1 MRVPATMP
9 EPPGAIFLSAICG
22 TAMASLAGML
32 KESGYEVAGSDDAVY
47 PPMSVFLRESGIP
60 VFEGFSEANVR
71 RTRPDLVIVGNT
83 LSRGNPE
90 VEYVLNEGIRYAS
103 MAETVKEL
111 FIRGRRSIV
120 VSGTHGKTT
129 TTAMVAWMLEAAGRS
144 PSVLVGGMT
153 GNFGRGYKLGTGPEF
168 VIEGD
173 EYDTAFFDKGPK
185 FLHYLP
191 NIALV
196 NNIEF
201 DHADIYPDLESI
213 RRAFR
218 RMMNIVPGNG
228 LIVAGTD
235 SPGVG
240 DLLGGLHARVA
251 SFGVGSG
258 EWRAG
263 NMAAE
268 GGGTAFDV
276 IREGR
281 FWRRFT
287 MPLIGEFNVRN
298 ALGAMIAADEIGLT
312 PDAIQ
317 EGLRSFKGVRRRL
330 EVVGQA
336 RGVTVYDDLA
346 HHPTEVEETLR
357 AVRARFPEAR
367 VWAVFEPRSQTARRR
382 VFEDRFAAA
391 LGGADVA
398 VIAAPFRTAHLAAED
413 VIRPGAMVERIR
425 EGGGRAHA
433 FDSAGE
439 IVEFVSGEAG
449 PGDRVVVMSNGGFE
463 NVHRRILDALDGER
477 HD

>member
-1 MRVPATMP
+1 MP
-9 EPPGAIFLSAICG
+9 EPPGRIFLSAICG

-47 PPMSVFLRESGIP
+47 PPMSVFLRESGIR
-60 VFEGFSEANVR
+60 VFEGFSEAHIR
-71 RTRPDLVIVGNT
+71 ETRPDLVIVGNT

-90 VEYVLNEGIRYAS
+90 VEFVLNAGIRYAS

-153 GNFGRGYKLGTGPEF
+153 ANFGRGFKLGTGPEF

-191 NIALV
+191 GIALV

-201 DHADIYPDLESI
+201 DHADIYPDLRSI
-213 RRAFR
+213 QLAFR

-228 LIVAGTD
+228 LIVAGAD
-235 SPGVG
+235 SPAVRE
-240 DLLGGLHARVA
+240 LLGGLHSRIAT
-251 SFGVGSG
+251 FGVGSG
-258 EWRAG
+258 DWRAG
-263 NMAAE
+263 NIAAL
-268 GGGTAFDV
+268 GAGTAFDV
-276 IREGR
+276 IRQGR
-281 FWRRFT
+281 FWRRFEI
-287 MPLIGEFNVRN
+287 PLIGEFNVRN

-312 PDAIQ
+312 ADAIQ
-317 EGLRSFKGVRRRL
+317 EGLRTFKGVRRRL
-330 EVVGQA
+330 EAVGEA
-336 RGVTVYDDLA
+336 RGVTVYDDFA
-346 HHPTEVEETLR
+346 HHPTAVEETLG

-398 VIAAPFRTAHLAAED
+398 VIASPYRTAHLAAEN
-413 VIRPGAMVERIR
+413 VIRPAAMAERIR
-425 EGGGRAHA
+425 EGGGQAHA
-433 FDSAGE
+433 FDTSGE
-439 IVEFVSGEAG
+439 IVEFVSGEAR
-449 PGDRVVVMSNGGFE
+449 PGDRVVIMSNGGFE
-463 NVHRRILDALDGER
+463 NVHRRILDALNGER
-477 HD
+477 DD